1 MENLG
6 DGPKLKRERLE
17 CALRGTISV
26 PKASRFLG
34 AGAVDQHNVI
44 ARQQQRL
51 PAIAWRGQAVLCNLI
66 IFRMLGC
73 GSPLAASGL
82 LSKQY
87 AEGSIPCVLDS
98 RIASSRT
105 FRRCKFELLG

>member
-1 MENLG
+1 MSLG
-6 DGPKLKRERLE
+6 PAQAGSGSILE
-17 CALRGTISV
+17 CALRETVSV

-34 AGAVDQHNVI
+34 AGAADQHNGI

-51 PAIAWRGQAVLCNLI
+51 PAIAWGGQAVLCNLI

-73 GSPLAASGL
+73 SSPLAASGI

-87 AEGSIPCVLDS
+87 AEGSIPRVLDL
-98 RIASSRT
+98 RIASS
-105 FRRCKFELLG
+105 